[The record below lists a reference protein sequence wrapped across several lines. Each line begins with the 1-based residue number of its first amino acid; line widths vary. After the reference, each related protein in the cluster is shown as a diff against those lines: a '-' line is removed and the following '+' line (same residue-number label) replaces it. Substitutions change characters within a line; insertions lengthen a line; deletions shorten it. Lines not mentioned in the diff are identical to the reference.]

1 MFSRN
6 KSSDATDAAV
16 PPATTD
22 ALAAA
27 AEIERAGKKG
37 RPTPTRREAQAANK
51 RPLVPD
57 DRRAA
62 AKAARAKQR
71 EVREREYKAM
81 QTGDDKN
88 LPYRDRGDV
97 RRYMRDYVDARWN
110 IGEIFLFLALLFLVV
125 TFAAQRNAVLALGA
139 LIALYLVVLLAIVDA
154 FIMWRMLKKRLI
166 AKFGEEHIVRG
177 TAMYAVMRAFQI
189 RRARL
194 PKPMVKHGQYPS

>member
-6 KSSDATDAAV
+6 KSSDATGAAV
-16 PPATTD
+16 PPVSTD
-22 ALAAA
+22 PVAASS
-27 AEIERAGKKG
+27 EIERTGKKG

-88 LPYRDRGDV
+88 LPYRDRGAV

-110 IGEIFLFLALLFLVV
+110 IGEIFLFVALLLLVV
-125 TFAAQRNAVLALGA
+125 TFAAQKNAVLALGA
-139 LIALYLVVLLAIVDA
+139 LVALYLIVLLAIVDA

-166 AKFGEEHIVRG
+166 AKFGEEHVVRG